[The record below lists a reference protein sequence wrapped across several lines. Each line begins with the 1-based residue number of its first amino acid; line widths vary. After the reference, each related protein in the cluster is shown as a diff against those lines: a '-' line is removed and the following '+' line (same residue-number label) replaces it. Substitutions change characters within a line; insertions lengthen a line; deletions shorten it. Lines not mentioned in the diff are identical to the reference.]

1 MWDLNETSLL
11 HAQVTEYSHINRWL
25 STGHTCVLSN
35 DVLCR
40 MCKLIYFWI
49 FIIFLWWAARWWCAL
64 STSWIT
70 FEVISKFEVD
80 LFWYQSWW
88 RKWWYP
94 YLTPAYSKV
103 YETNLNPWCVEHFP
117 LWLNFDAIEKASF
130 AKTVGWIVRCAQH
143 VHLSLATE
151 WHTWCTT
158 LILPIRDLL
167 MPLWAYIFTVGVV
180 SKDNTLLQLLITHS
194 SMCYAFCLS
203 ILMITRDKWY
213 SHRRIILYW
222 YITPPLEDDSG
233 YAA

>member
-1 MWDLNETSLL
+1 MRLHCYTRKLQNIAIFSQMALNWTYLCPFKL
-11 HAQVTEYSHINRWL
+11 
-25 STGHTCVLSN
+25 CVMP
-35 DVLCR
+35 DVQAHL
-40 MCKLIYFWI
+40 FWI

-158 LILPIRDLL
+158 LILPIRDLM

-180 SKDNTLLQLLITHS
+180 SIDNTLLQLLITHS

-213 SHRRIILYW
+213 SHRCIILYW
-222 YITPPLEDDSG
+222 YVTPPLEDDSG